1 MSRSD
6 DSSDLTAC
14 ALAEALRSRRISA
27 VEALE
32 ACLDRIESRN
42 PALNAVVILDA
53 DAAMA
58 RARQADAALARSE
71 LWGPLHGVPFTMK
84 DAFAAA
90 GLRST
95 VGFAPMD
102 HVSARDATITARLKA
117 AGGILVG
124 KTNVATLLG
133 DYQSTNEIFGRTNNP
148 WNLARTAGGS
158 SGGSAAALAAGMTP
172 FEIGTDLGGSIRIPS
187 HFCGVYGLKPTENRV
202 SSTGVFP
209 FPTAMPRSVRVMN
222 TIGPMARSVE
232 DLALL
237 YGLIAGP
244 DGEDTEVQPVP
255 VETAAPIEIKTLRI
269 GFAPTLPGVAAAAE
283 IQAAVERIAGRI
295 AGEGAIVEAAS
306 LDGLAAA
313 QHWADAEGLIGMMLD
328 AFEPKPDKPPATLAD
343 YLAALNRRDEAILA
357 WETALASWDAL
368 LCPIAM
374 VTAFPHCAT
383 GAPITVDGETVNYWA
398 LATHSTVFNY
408 TGHPAV
414 AIPCGL
420 DRDGLPIGLQL
431 VGKRWSEARLLAVAQ
446 AVAPI
451 AGGFVRP
458 PGY

>member
-6 DSSDLTAC
+6 DPNFLTAC
-14 ALAEALRSRRISA
+14 ALAEALRTRRVSA
-27 VEALE
+27 VEALD
-32 ACLDRIESRN
+32 ACLRQIETRN

-53 DAAMA
+53 DAARSRA
-58 RARQADAALARSE
+58 RAADAALARGE
-71 LWGPLHGVPFTMK
+71 LWGPLHGVPFTLK

-102 HVSARDATITARLKA
+102 HVSTTDATITSRLKA
-117 AGGILVG
+117 AGGILIG

-133 DYQSTNEIFGRTNNP
+133 DYQSTNAIFGRTNNP
-148 WNLARTAGGS
+148 WNLARTPGGS

-202 SSTGVFP
+202 PSTGVFP
-209 FPTAMPRSVRVMN
+209 FPTAMPRGIRVMN

-237 YGLIAGP
+237 YRIIAGP
-244 DGEDTEVQPVP
+244 DGQDTEVQPVP
-255 VETAAPIEIKTLRI
+255 VETAPPADLKTLRI
-269 GFAPTLPGVAAAAE
+269 AVAPTLPGVATAGD
-283 IQAAVERIAGRI
+283 IQAAVERLGSRLAD
-295 AGEGAIVEAAS
+295 EGARVEVAS
-306 LDGLAAA
+306 LAGIDAARDGANT
-313 QHWADAEGLIGMMLD
+313 EELIGMMLG
-328 AFEPKPDKPPATLAD
+328 AFEPKPDKQPTTLAD
-343 YLAALNRRDEAILA
+343 YLSALNRRDEAILA
-357 WETALASWDAL
+357 WETVLASCDAL

-374 VTAFPHCAT
+374 VTAFPHCPT
-383 GAPITVDGETVNYWA
+383 GAPITVDGETTDYWP
-398 LATHSTVFNY
+398 LATHSAVFNY

-414 AIPCGL
+414 AIPCGS

-431 VGKRWSEARLLAVAQ
+431 VGRRWSEARLLAVAQ